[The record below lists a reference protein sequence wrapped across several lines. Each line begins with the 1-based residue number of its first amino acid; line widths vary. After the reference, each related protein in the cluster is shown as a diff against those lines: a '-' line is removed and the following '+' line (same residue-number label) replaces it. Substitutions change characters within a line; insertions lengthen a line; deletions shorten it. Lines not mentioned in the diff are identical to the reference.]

1 MGDAGI
7 ETSRP
12 SSRASL
18 TLLVVPMVAVTAVAQ
33 VGDALAPTLLVEHP
47 LLLVAMIPRTRYLVL
62 TAPLV
67 GVVPFFVV
75 GLVRLVLTDPV
86 FFAFGRRYGDVG
98 IRWIERKS
106 GSPRTVQT
114 AERWFRKASHPIVAV
129 APNNLVCVLAGAT
142 GMRTAPFL
150 VLNLGGTAARMALV
164 VWIGD
169 VFSDQ
174 LLDVTDFVGRYRWW
188 LTGISVSLVTI
199 SVWRARHTGRSEIET
214 VGEVEA
220 ELTEM
225 AEDQPPGGA
234 TRQ

>member
-67 GVVPFFVV
+67 DVVPFFVV

-129 APNNLVCVLAGAT
+129 VPNNLVCVLAGAT

-164 VWIGD
+164 VWVGD
-169 VFSDQ
+169 LFSDQ

-234 TRQ
+234 TRR

>member
-67 GVVPFFVV
+67 DVVPFFVV

-150 VLNLGGTAARMALV
+150 VLNLGGTAVRMALV
-164 VWIGD
+164 VWVGD
-169 VFSDQ
+169 AFSDQ

-225 AEDQPPGGA
+225 AEDQPPGGD
-234 TRQ
+234 TRR

>member
-67 GVVPFFVV
+67 DVVPFFVV

>member
-67 GVVPFFVV
+67 DVVPFFVV

-164 VWIGD
+164 VWVGD
-169 VFSDQ
+169 LFSDQ

-225 AEDQPPGGA
+225 AEDQPPGGD
-234 TRQ
+234 TRR

>member
-1 MGDAGI
+1 MSDAGI
-7 ETSRP
+7 ETSRL
-12 SSRASL
+12 SSRATL

-67 GVVPFFVV
+67 DVVPFFVV

-150 VLNLGGTAARMALV
+150 VLNLGGTAVRMALV
-164 VWIGD
+164 VWVGD

-220 ELTEM
+220 ELIEM

-234 TRQ
+234 TRR

>member
-67 GVVPFFVV
+67 DVVPFFVV

-164 VWIGD
+164 VWVGD
-169 VFSDQ
+169 LFSDQ

-199 SVWRARHTGRSEIET
+199 SLWRARHTGRSEIET

-234 TRQ
+234 TRR

>member
-67 GVVPFFVV
+67 DVVPFFVV

-164 VWIGD
+164 VLVGD
-169 VFSDQ
+169 LFSDQ

-234 TRQ
+234 TRR

>member
-1 MGDAGI
+1 
-7 ETSRP
+7 
-12 SSRASL
+12 
-18 TLLVVPMVAVTAVAQ
+18 MVAVTAVAQ

-67 GVVPFFVV
+67 DVVPFFVV

-150 VLNLGGTAARMALV
+150 VLNLGGTAVRMALV
-164 VWIGD
+164 VWVGD

-234 TRQ
+234 TRR

>member
-67 GVVPFFVV
+67 DVVPFFVV

-150 VLNLGGTAARMALV
+150 VLNLGGTAVRMALV
-164 VWIGD
+164 VWVGD
-169 VFSDQ
+169 AFSDQ

-234 TRQ
+234 TRR

>member
-67 GVVPFFVV
+67 DVVPFFVV

-164 VWIGD
+164 VWVGD
-169 VFSDQ
+169 LFSDQ

-234 TRQ
+234 TRR

>member
-67 GVVPFFVV
+67 DVVPFFVV

-169 VFSDQ
+169 LFSDQ

-234 TRQ
+234 TRR